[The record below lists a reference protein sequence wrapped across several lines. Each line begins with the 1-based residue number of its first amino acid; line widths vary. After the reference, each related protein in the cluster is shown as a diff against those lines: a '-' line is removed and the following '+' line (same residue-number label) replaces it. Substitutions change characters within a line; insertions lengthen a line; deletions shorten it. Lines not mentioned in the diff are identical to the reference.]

1 MSKIKLCG
9 MWQDEDIET
18 VNELLPDYTGFV
30 FWEKSRRYVSEE
42 RAKKLKG
49 ALDERVLA
57 AGVFLDADIH
67 TVEKI
72 ANAGIVDVIQ
82 LHGHEDEGYIKKLRE
97 YTDKPII
104 KAFVIKDKSILDEV
118 MGSSAD
124 YVLIDSGAGSGKTF
138 DWALLEDIKRPYFLA
153 GGLSSDNVAYAIEK
167 LEPFAVDVSSG
178 LETDGKKDPMKMKR
192 FVEEVR
198 NVR

>member
-9 MWQDEDIET
+9 MWRDEDIET

-42 RAKKLKG
+42 RAKTLKG
-49 ALDERVLA
+49 ALDKRVLA
-57 AGVFLDADIH
+57 AGVFLDEEMH
-67 TVEKI
+67 RVEKI
-72 ANAGIVDVIQ
+72 ANDGIIDIIQ
-82 LHGHEDEGYIKKLRE
+82 LHGHEDEGYIKRLRE
-97 YTDKPII
+97 CTDKPII

-118 MGSSAD
+118 MDSSAD

-138 DWALLEDIKRPYFLA
+138 DWELLEDIKRPYFLA
-153 GGLSSDNVAYAIEK
+153 GGLSAENVSYAIEK
-167 LEPFAVDVSSG
+167 LDPFAVDVSSG